1 MGSELE
7 SKCLTDNYEMGKR
20 YDVFVTTP
28 KEGKYSSAFMA
39 IIDNETI
46 KETVEFETHSMYPP
60 QNELN
65 NSTWITQ

>member
-7 SKCLTDNYEMGKR
+7 SKCLSDNYEMGKR

-28 KEGKYSSAFMA
+28 KEGKYSSTFMA
-39 IIDNETI
+39 IIDRETI

-65 NSTWITQ
+65 NST